1 MKRLLH
7 QLNIVGQCRELNI
20 SIWSCPRFLFVIMG
34 AVIITSIIVTYEVGQ
49 HYVTPDAV
57 IFSVTLLTIVLLII
71 TNIIVSAFEEVVFAR
86 RREIDRAKEV
96 LTLRDQF
103 VYVAVH
109 HLRSAGTAIKWGLK
123 LLEGMDEQ
131 GKAARDLVI
140 TQMRSKNDTLLRLA
154 KNILLVTQIDAGTLK
169 LAPSA
174 VSLTEAI
181 ETARKEEAEELLTHK
196 AEISVTI
203 PDDLPPVFADQV
215 YLAEIMTILF
225 SNAIRHGDKERG
237 VITINALQTEKG
249 SIAFSIENNGPGI
262 PTEEARYVF
271 EQYWRN
277 SGPGRSEGAGLP
289 LYIVRRLAELMG
301 GHVFFSSV
309 PGKTIFSLT
318 LPAAPKTP

>member
-1 MKRLLH
+1 MKHLLH
-7 QLNIVGQCRELNI
+7 QLNIIGQCRELNI

-57 IFSVTLLTIVLLII
+57 IFSVTLLTIVLLVI
-71 TNIIVSAFEEVVFAR
+71 TNIIVNAFEEVVFAR
-86 RREIDRAKEV
+86 QREIERAKEV

-131 GKAARDLVI
+131 GKAARDQVI

-154 KNILLVTQIDAGTLK
+154 KNILLVTKIDSGTLT
-169 LAPSA
+169 LTPSPI
-174 VSLTEAI
+174 SFTEAV
-181 ETARKEEAEELLTHK
+181 ETARSEEGEEIAARKT
-196 AEISVTI
+196 EITITI
-203 PDDLPPVFADQV
+203 PDGLPPLFADQA

-225 SNAIRHGDKERG
+225 SNAIRHGDREHS
-237 VITINALQTEKG
+237 VVSITALQTQTG

-262 PTEEARYVF
+262 PKEEARYVF

-301 GHVFFSSV
+301 GHVSFSSI
-309 PGKTIFSLT
+309 PGKTIFSVT
-318 LPAAPKTP
+318 LPAAPKIS